1 MLLQIAVTKI
11 HGIYERFAFIIKY
24 LGNVADGDKD
34 RAHSSP
40 SFMTQLDDASSFSDA
55 SHWQ

>member
-24 LGNVADGDKD
+24 LGNVADGHMDT
-34 RAHSSP
+34 RIA
-40 SFMTQLDDASSFSDA
+40 TVL
-55 SHWQ
+55 